1 MKLIEAGREPHPA
14 YYQQPEIPPWHSFY
28 WEAFHALSTE
38 RQIGMGVG
46 PIPRSYIIAYAA
58 EQDLL
63 GDAAEHFLDII
74 RRIDVEY
81 LRSTNSSSKD
91 QPDTGVSIND
101 TVGTSQVMERLRA
114 RAAGATKRHV
124 KSKGN
129 DG

>member
-14 YYQQPEIPPWHSFY
+14 FYQQPEILPWNSFY
-28 WEAFHALSTE
+28 WEAFHELSTE
-38 RQIGMGVG
+38 RQIGMGLG
-46 PIPRSYIIAYAA
+46 PIPRSCIMAYAA

-74 RRIDVEY
+74 RRVDVEY
-81 LRSTNSSSKD
+81 LQSANSSSKD
-91 QPDTGVSIND
+91 QPDTGVSPND
-101 TVGTSQVMERLRA
+101 TVGVGQVLERLKA